1 MRYLGLAAWLGLG
14 GCTASNAGF
23 EPAVGSG
30 SSSSA
35 SGIDGST
42 MALGTGTTGTTA
54 ASGASD
60 DGAADGPTADGSET
74 SGGSGGEPTGVGE
87 TDGPPTWVF
96 TEGERVAALSVDGF
110 DDDDPSLRVDML
122 EVLFASTRDGDE
134 DIYVSTRPSLDAEWD
149 VPVALP
155 SPLINRAG
163 RDSSP
168 ELLPDGLTMTL
179 SSDRAGSY
187 GDLDIWVTTR
197 DSWQS
202 EWAEPEHLAELNGPG
217 VDGSAAL
224 SDDLTEVF
232 FCSIRDDVGNE
243 DLFWSGRRSPAM
255 SFDPPLRL
263 GMEINSDTLD
273 CNPWWDAQAQRL
285 LFATS
290 DGLINDSD
298 LVVAEREG
306 GVFGPVVRIEGVNT
320 SSRELDPWLS
330 PDGSEL
336 YFARL
341 IPNPTSD
348 IYRAVRVE
356 R

>member
-1 MRYLGLAAWLGLG
+1 MGASMRYLGVAAWLGLG

-23 EPAVGSG
+23 EPPIGRG

-35 SGIDGST
+35 SGTDGSAT
-42 MALGTGTTGTTA
+42 ALGSA
-54 ASGASD
+54 ASGTTD
-60 DGAADGPTADGSET
+60 DEAADGPSGGGGET
-74 SGGSGGEPTGVGE
+74 SDVEPTGVGE
-87 TDGPPTWVF
+87 TDGAPMWVF
-96 TEGERVAALSVDGF
+96 TEGERVAALSVEGS

-134 DIYVSTRPSLDAEWD
+134 DIYVSTRASLDAEWD
-149 VPVALP
+149 IPVALP
-155 SPLINRAG
+155 SPLINHPG

-179 SSDRAGSY
+179 SSDRAGGY
-187 GDLDIWVTTR
+187 GELDVWLTTR
-197 DSWQS
+197 ATWRS
-202 EWAEPEHLAELNGPG
+202 EWTEPVHLSELSGPG

-232 FCSIRDDVGNE
+232 FCSVRGGVGNE
-243 DLFWSGRRSPAM
+243 DLFWSSRRSPAVP
-255 SFDPPLRL
+255 FDPPLRL
-263 GMEINSDTLD
+263 GAEINSDTLD

-285 LFATS
+285 IFATS

-298 LVVAEREG
+298 LVVAERAG
-306 GVFGPVVRIEGVNT
+306 GVFGPVVRIEGANT
-320 SSRELDPWLS
+320 LSRELDPWLS
-330 PDGSEL
+330 PDGREL

-341 IPNPTSD
+341 IPSPTSD

-356 R
+356 P